1 MGPPALLA
9 RASSGL
15 GHAGVCDCP
24 PHCSQPNRS
33 SPAELAA
40 RRAPAPCTVQCVWRC
55 AAEAWATAEVL
66 SSRGSSR
73 GGWRRA
79 RRLQKAH
86 STGQSDQLL
95 LLAAG
100 PRYARAPSAR
110 HVHRYSLSVA
120 RVAAASTD
128 QSGDLPLAA
137 RIAPPHRSRE
147 RWITAMLRRS
157 YCTVCSSGRRAAA
170 AAARAACAALVVTTP
185 STLRACV
192 CESRSSRTLSGCRR
206 QRRRLAGR
214 KAPPVYGCPKQQ
226 WVPWRC
232 CSSLRLWCTAT

>member
-1 MGPPALLA
+1 MQ
-9 RASSGL
+9 SSCGCFI
-15 GHAGVCDCP
+15 GGV
-24 PHCSQPNRS
+24 RRVR
-33 SPAELAA
+33 AA
-40 RRAPAPCTVQCVWRC
+40 RRAARRSV
-55 AAEAWATAEVL
+55 
-66 SSRGSSR
+66 GR
-73 GGWRRA
+73 GGWRCARVRGGGLGDRLVVRIEIEMQALHLSLGLWNGRRSTAQARA
-79 RRLQKAH
+79 TSCCCWRK
-86 STGQSDQLL
+86 
-95 LLAAG
+95 G
-100 PRYARAPSAR
+100 PRHARAPNAR

-214 KAPPVYGCPKQQ
+214 KAPSVYGCPEQP

-232 CSSLRLWCTAT
+232 CSSLRLWRTAT